1 MSTVISSAFFLKA
14 ISLRCF
20 LCLFSINEN
29 LLDILDKL
37 YTTSEI
43 TFEKIDIF
51 LQEYDREKYQFSQIK
66 IQNPQKCSC
75 FIVHI

>member
-1 MSTVISSAFFLKA
+1 MSTVIISAFFLQA

-37 YTTSEI
+37 YTTSENGWGRRS
-43 TFEKIDIF
+43 
-51 LQEYDREKYQFSQIK
+51 L
-66 IQNPQKCSC
+66 
-75 FIVHI
+75 IVDF